1 MRGTQGPF
9 VARQTATRP
18 SPRRRAA
25 ARTST
30 AAAAERKEK
39 HTRSFRRKSQTYGCQ
54 KSNLI
59 CAVRGSRG
67 KRRSAA
73 GGGKSE
79 AVSRKRRD
87 WRARRGAGIAVP
99 RRWKSPLRSLGVSK
113 GPFSTVENGPFGRA
127 AVRRQIPRRPSGGR
141 SHSIAS
147 LRLPETSTSFFGIV
161 RLSTPSL

>member
-1 MRGTQGPF
+1 MSAWPLPPRGFERNFQ
-9 VARQTATRP
+9 RQPVTAPQQRLSGKRSRP
-18 SPRRRAA
+18 DRKPRRRTLI
-25 ARTST
+25 RLLNGDLT
-30 AAAAERKEK
+30 A
-39 HTRSFRRKSQTYGCQ
+39 
-54 KSNLI
+54 
-59 CAVRGSRG
+59 AVRGSRG

-127 AVRRQIPRRPSGGR
+127 AVRRQIPRRPLGGR

-147 LRLPETSTSFFGIV
+147 LRLPETSTSFFGSV